1 MKRYVNALVLILEI
15 ACICFLHALKLKES
29 GKNSEN
35 IPPALAKSQNAKSGN
50 LTPGNYILL
59 KVK

>member
-15 ACICFLHALKLKES
+15 VCICFLHALKIKES
-29 GKNSEN
+29 GKTNEN
-35 IPPALAKSQNAKSGN
+35 IPPALAKSQFAKDSN